1 MIKHQQDIIRLLVFT
16 LNVQMDKLEKLL
28 FNSFGCVSIN
38 HLGICITH
46 LDILLNCFLP

>member
-38 HLGICITH
+38 HLGICVTH